1 MSPQMWKIGLLI
13 IGEIKVNFLR
23 SNNYIEVYHNLL
35 TDFECEYYINLFENC
50 KDHKVLNEW
59 GNYVGIAFDLKQ
71 DNHIINKLS
80 ASIEKYKEK
89 YTFLTSFDSWGVE
102 NFCNIQKFSPG
113 DYYSNEHAE
122 HGPNPWD
129 CKRVLT
135 WMIYLNTVKNGGG
148 GTKWPQQK
156 YTSKAKSGS
165 LILWPAGWTHSH
177 HGIPSQHEEK
187 YIMTGWCSFI

>member
-1 MSPQMWKIGLLI
+1 MNHLMWKIGLWI
-13 IGEIKVNFLR
+13 IGVTRMNFLR
-23 SNNYIEVYHNLL
+23 SFNYIEVYNNLL
-35 TDFECEYYINLFENC
+35 TESECEYYKSILESSKEQKAFN
-50 KDHKVLNEW
+50 KW

-71 DNHIINKLS
+71 DNYVVHKLTS
-80 ASIEKYKEK
+80 SIEKYKEK
-89 YTFLTSFDSWGVE
+89 YTFLTAFENWGIE
-102 NFCNIQKFSPG
+102 SLCNIQKFSPG
-113 DYYSNEHAE
+113 DCYSNEHAE

-135 WMIYLNTVKNGGG
+135 WMIYLNTIRKDG
-148 GTKWPQQK
+148 GTRWPQQK

-177 HGIPSQHEEK
+177 HGIPSKHQEK